1 MLACKWVGQSRARP
15 LARSGLFGGGGG
27 GPIGCGAV
35 NFLLLMSYL
44 LVGEAGLEGRAM
56 AQRLVPSHGW
66 VELGSGPFGAGP
78 CPEVS
83 VGTGGI
89 KAACLLVGGTMSPP
103 I

>member
-15 LARSGLFGGGGG
+15 PCKIWLIGCGGS
-27 GPIGCGAV
+27 PIGCGAV